1 MTSTADELINNP
13 AYEAGY
19 QDGQSSGNFDWIIAL
34 DLLPF
39 DVNCPDDVIRGFAA
53 MQPAEMTDEQLR
65 PYFNEVMRR
74 RMAVSR
80 KRQKEKK

>member
-1 MTSTADELINNP
+1 MPPILTNKLINSP

-19 QDGQSSGNFDWIIAL
+19 KDAQNSGHFDWIIAL
-34 DLLPF
+34 DVLPF

-53 MQPAEMTDEQLR
+53 MQPAEMPDDELR
-65 PYFNEVMRR
+65 RYHNEYVRR
-74 RMAVSR
+74 QMKT